1 MPPSGANPADTGR
14 PVETAPSFDIVRI
27 GRGGNAVVAGRAA
40 PNAEIA
46 LSDNGREIDR
56 TRANARG
63 EFVFVPQTTLAPGG
77 SELSLASRSPEGAV
91 VQGAAPVIVIVP
103 PQPAPAQGT
112 PQGPTA
118 VAPVPPPVVLLSPSN
133 AAPRLLQPANDTSET
148 VATQGQDRLG
158 LDVVDYTD
166 GGAIRFA
173 GRAAKGTPVRVYIDN
188 NEAGDAQADPTGRWT
203 LTPEGNVSPGDH
215 RLRVDQIAPDG
226 KTVVSRIE
234 LPFQRSDLAPGAL
247 ATDRIVVQPG
257 QSLWRIARKSYG
269 EGVRYTVIYEA
280 NRGQIRD
287 PNLIYPG
294 QVFAVPAADTAPN
307 PASSSSVK

>member
-1 MPPSGANPADTGR
+1 
-14 PVETAPSFDIVRI
+14 VRV

-46 LSDNGREIDR
+46 LSDNGKEIDR

-63 EFVFVPQTTLAPGG
+63 EFVFVPQTNLAPGG
-77 SELSLASRSPEGAV
+77 SELSLASRSPGGAV

-103 PQPAPAQGT
+103 PQPAQTQVG
-112 PQGPTA
+112 PQGVAA
-118 VAPVPPPVVLLSPSN
+118 VAPVPPPVVLLAPQD
-133 AAPRLLQPANDTSET
+133 AAPRLLQPANDPSEP

-166 GGAIRFA
+166 SGAIRFA
-173 GRAAKGTPVRVYIDN
+173 GRAAKGTPVRIYIDN
-188 NEAGDAQADPTGRWT
+188 SEAGDAQADPTGHWT
-203 LTPEGNVSPGDH
+203 LTPQSSVSPGDH
-215 RLRVDQIAPDG
+215 KLRVDQIAPDG
-226 KTVVSRIE
+226 KTVLSRIE
-234 LPFQRSDLAPGAL
+234 LPFQRSDLAPGTF
-247 ATDRIVVQPG
+247 ATGSIVVQPG

-294 QVFAVPAADTAPN
+294 QVFAIPAADAAAN